1 MTRLLI
7 LGNPQ
12 FGYLNATYYY
22 SRYLRHRFEIT
33 YIGWD
38 HGWPKRSV
46 DGVRVVYVSRAGP
59 KPVRY
64 TRFLLTILKHAR
76 QDFDLRYAT
85 FFPLCSLVRLL
96 TGSSSSWVVDI
107 RSASINPSAFNR
119 FLRDSLIRCEAALFR
134 NVVLLSAGVARRLR
148 IERAHIVPLGADE
161 ISASEKTFAD
171 LRLLFVGTLY
181 NRRLEDTIR
190 GIKRYLESG
199 ADPKSVHYTIVG
211 EGIVGEDQMLAEL
224 VAELGL
230 GDNVTLTGRIPHD
243 MLGPIFDDHNV
254 GVSYIPITDYFDHQ
268 PVTKTF
274 EYLRSGMPVVAT
286 RTSANVDVLRSNPDD
301 GVLID
306 DNPESFCEGLRSMAE
321 RLPAMKSGEIRKR
334 SLQYGWRSIIEDNLE
349 PYLLGLVS
357 ENSDDS

>member
-22 SRYLRHRFEIT
+22 SRYLRRRFEIT

-38 HGWPKRSV
+38 HNWPKRSV

-76 QDFDLRYAT
+76 QDYDLRYAT

-96 TGSSSSWVVDI
+96 TGSSRSWIVDV

-119 FLRDSLIRCEAALFR
+119 FLRDSLIRLEAALFR
-134 NVVLLSAGVARRLR
+134 NVILLSEGVAERLR
-148 IERAHIVPLGADE
+148 LERAHIVPLGADE
-161 ISASEKTFAD
+161 ISASDKTFAD

-190 GIKRYLESG
+190 GVKLYLESG
-199 ADPKSVHYTIVG
+199 ADPSSIHYTIVG
-211 EGIVGEDQMLAEL
+211 EGIVGEDEMLAEL
-224 VAELGL
+224 VNELGL
-230 GDNVTLTGRIPHD
+230 DNNVTLTGRIPHD
-243 MLGPIFDDHNV
+243 MLGPIFDEHNI

-274 EYLRSGMPVVAT
+274 EYLRSGMPVLAT
-286 RTSANVDVLRSNPDD
+286 RTSANVEVLSANPDD

-306 DNPESFCEGLRSMAE
+306 DNPQSFCDGLVSMAE
-321 RLPAMKSGEIRKR
+321 ILPGMRSDEIRAR
-334 SLQYGWRSIIEDNLE
+334 SHQYGWQSIIEDNLE
-349 PYLLGLVS
+349 PYLLSLVA
-357 ENSDDS
+357 E